1 MKKRNK
7 GKYQK
12 QPESNIRAY
21 SFIVATVVLVV
32 FGASAFLF
40 YRMGEQSAATLQVT
54 EPLAT
59 SELEEPYWE
68 EPETVKYETQAI
80 AVEPTAMTTEET
92 TPVTEQTTQPLESVT
107 PTADTLEESGR
118 TATVLLSAGEL
129 KVRSGAGTS
138 YSEVGRLKGGD
149 AITVYEQKNVNGM
162 MWGNIGYGWVAMDY
176 VTFGADYSYTP
187 QYQRSDYF
195 GDWLTEN
202 KMCYMCITQNG
213 NGADIRV
220 VYTISKGTDMT
231 WSMYGEFDEH
241 GAIRYWN
248 GVRKDHNGGV
258 ESVKYTNGE
267 GAIVIDGL
275 SLSWHES
282 AEGPG
287 EAGRFDKV
295 FNYHPSK
302 ENPEN
307 TPNGSG
313 VQQNPVEQSGTRGFS
328 DNVVCDKVFAAF
340 KKKIQ
345 GGYSGAELLYHS
357 SSYTDGYVTY
367 DPGRCTYSCSMTAE
381 YCSNIFDMWGTS
393 TSTYF
398 VTAELVEKNGNL
410 VLTKMDIK

>member
-1 MKKRNK
+1 MKKRTK

-40 YRMGEQSAATLQVT
+40 YRMGEQSAVALQVT

-59 SELEEPYWE
+59 SELEEPYWV

-92 TPVTEQTTQPLESVT
+92 TPATEQPTQPPESVT
-107 PTADTLEESGR
+107 PTANTLEESGR

-138 YSEVGRLKGGD
+138 YNEVGRLKGGD
-149 AITVYEQKNVNGM
+149 AITIYEQKNVNGM

-195 GDWLTEN
+195 GDWLTDN

-220 VYTISKGTDMT
+220 VYTISQGTDMT

-241 GAIRYWN
+241 GAIRYWS

-287 EAGRFDKV
+287 EAGRFERV
-295 FNYHPSK
+295 YNYR
-302 ENPEN
+302 
-307 TPNGSG
+307 PNNSAGAGNSSEQGNSG
-313 VQQNPVEQSGTRGFS
+313 VQSGSGSDMTTEIPRRFS
-328 DNVVCDKVFAAF
+328 ND
-340 KKKIQ
+340 
-345 GGYSGAELLYHS
+345 
-357 SSYTDGYVTY
+357 
-367 DPGRCTYSCSMTAE
+367 
-381 YCSNIFDMWGTS
+381 
-393 TSTYF
+393 
-398 VTAELVEKNGNL
+398 
-410 VLTKMDIK
+410 DIKQVLMKEAKI

>member
-12 QPESNIRAY
+12 QPESKIKVHI
-21 SFIVATVVLVV
+21 FIVATVVLAI
-32 FGASAFLF
+32 FAASVILF
-40 YRMGEQSAATLQVT
+40 YRMVEQQEAPVQVT
-54 EPLAT
+54 EPLAAT
-59 SELEEPYWE
+59 EIEESYWE
-68 EPETVKYETQAI
+68 EPETVEYQPPATT
-80 AVEPTAMTTEET
+80 VEPTVTATEEIT
-92 TPVTEQTTQPLESVT
+92 SVPEQPTQPPESAT
-107 PTADTLEESGR
+107 QTADTLEESGR

-138 YSEVGRLKGGD
+138 YNEIGRLKGGD
-149 AITVYEQKNVNGM
+149 AVTVYEQKNVNGM
-162 MWGNIGYGWVAMDY
+162 MWGNIGYGWVSMDY

-187 QYQRSDYF
+187 QNQRSDYF
-195 GDWLTEN
+195 GDWLTDN

-220 VYTISKGTDMT
+220 VYTISQGTDMT

-287 EAGRFDKV
+287 EAGRFERV
-295 FNYHPSK
+295 YNYR
-302 ENPEN
+302 
-307 TPNGSG
+307 PNNSTGAGNSSEQGNSG
-313 VQQNPVEQSGTRGFS
+313 VQSGSGSDTTTEIPRRFS
-328 DNVVCDKVFAAF
+328 ND
-340 KKKIQ
+340 
-345 GGYSGAELLYHS
+345 
-357 SSYTDGYVTY
+357 
-367 DPGRCTYSCSMTAE
+367 
-381 YCSNIFDMWGTS
+381 
-393 TSTYF
+393 
-398 VTAELVEKNGNL
+398 
-410 VLTKMDIK
+410 DIKQVLMKEAKIELGYRHGDSFSMDYPMVTGYNSSTGKYYAFAQGRWCGANYYINAVLQDVNGVLSVSKVLDFKVD

>member
-12 QPESNIRAY
+12 QPESKIKVHI
-21 SFIVATVVLVV
+21 FIVATVVLAI
-32 FGASAFLF
+32 FAASVILF
-40 YRMGEQSAATLQVT
+40 YRMVEQQEAPVQVT
-54 EPLAT
+54 EPLAAT
-59 SELEEPYWE
+59 EIEESYWE
-68 EPETVKYETQAI
+68 EPETVEYQPPTTT
-80 AVEPTAMTTEET
+80 VEPTVTATEEIT
-92 TPVTEQTTQPLESVT
+92 SVPEQPTQPPESAT
-107 PTADTLEESGR
+107 QTADTLEESGR

-138 YSEVGRLKGGD
+138 YNEVGRLKGGD
-149 AITVYEQKNVNGM
+149 AVTVYEQKNVNGM
-162 MWGNIGYGWVAMDY
+162 MWGNIGYGWVSMDY

-187 QYQRSDYF
+187 QNQRSNYF
-195 GDWLTEN
+195 GDWLTDN

-220 VYTISKGTDMT
+220 VYTISQGTDMT

-287 EAGRFDKV
+287 EAGRFERV
-295 FNYHPSK
+295 YNYR
-302 ENPEN
+302 
-307 TPNGSG
+307 PNNSPGAGNSSEQGNSG
-313 VQQNPVEQSGTRGFS
+313 VQSGSGSGSDTTTEIPRRFS
-328 DNVVCDKVFAAF
+328 ND
-340 KKKIQ
+340 
-345 GGYSGAELLYHS
+345 
-357 SSYTDGYVTY
+357 
-367 DPGRCTYSCSMTAE
+367 
-381 YCSNIFDMWGTS
+381 
-393 TSTYF
+393 
-398 VTAELVEKNGNL
+398 
-410 VLTKMDIK
+410 DIKQVLMKEAKIELGCRHGDSFSMDYPMVTGYNSSTGKYYAFAQGRWCGANYYINAVLQDVNGVLSVSKVLDFKVD